1 MHDTNTPIGEAT
13 AAAEGMAPPGV
24 APDLAPLGRAPLPR
38 LYLRLAI
45 TGHRHA
51 ARLNEGAARRGL
63 ARAFDACADVLR
75 TEREHAADLNSSD
88 GAELVLLSALAEGA
102 DQIAV
107 DVFTARQGADGA
119 RPRTEVVIPF
129 DVEGYVST
137 MDDAAAGAR
146 MREMAK
152 AASACMV
159 MADGSPD
166 AGKPDDPHEA
176 HWRDHRYAMV
186 GDILVRQADVLIAVW
201 DGVPSTAMGGAA
213 WVIASALRE
222 GVPVLW
228 VDAQDGHVRLLTPHS
243 PHGELLGAVAR
254 PGGSLDLDSSEAVA
268 GLRERLAPL
277 LAPAFDSDD
286 VEEHD
291 FDAYA
296 RSRRSYRS
304 FFGNGRA
311 RKPKLRTWAT
321 AYSRLLWFTGSY
333 VEHETT
339 AGEAAHP
346 ARTIAHRA
354 WPASKWPGWRIDCAQ
369 TPMPARSEYLKD
381 WSSDR
386 LRENIALPWITF
398 DTMATRLGHI
408 YRSSYVITFLFAA
421 LAVLVAL
428 SGQFAP
434 VEYETYLSLM
444 ELGALFVAGS
454 SFLLSR
460 FFRVHDRW
468 VIARDIE
475 GRFRAAWNLAQ
486 LGLGGRRAL
495 KRASAPWP
503 TWAVQAWAGGVGLPS
518 VETTRERL
526 AGLAAYLRKTAVADQ
541 IAYHRSNA
549 GRLHMLHHTLEWAGK
564 IAFFAAFCVCIA
576 AFAHHRYHF
585 GPDLGSK
592 WNLFIGAGMPA
603 VAAALAGLRYQGDF
617 LRFATRSARTAHDL
631 GAVEAEL
638 TKFIV
643 RMQDGAA
650 ADKEKRDGFAELR
663 DIVLSL
669 EAVLIADLQDW
680 RYVHAAR
687 PNPEP

>member
-1 MHDTNTPIGEAT
+1 MHDTNTPIGETPAL
-13 AAAEGMAPPGV
+13 AEGTAPPNV
-24 APDLAPLGRAPLPR
+24 APDVAPLGIAPRPR
-38 LYLRLAI
+38 LYLRIAI

-51 ARLNEGAARRGL
+51 ARLNEGAVRRGL
-63 ARAFDACADVLR
+63 ARAFDACADVVR
-75 TEREHAADLNSSD
+75 VEHETDADVRSSD
-88 GAELVLLSALAEGA
+88 RAELVLLSALAEGA

-107 DVFTARQGADGA
+107 DVFAARQEPDWMQSRIEA
-119 RPRTEVVIPF
+119 VIPF
-129 DVEGYVST
+129 DIEGYAST
-137 MDDAAAGAR
+137 MDDAAARGR

-166 AGKPDDPHEA
+166 AGRPDDPHEA
-176 HWRDHRYAMV
+176 HWRDHRYAMA
-186 GDILVRQADVLIAVW
+186 GDILVRQADVLIAAW

-213 WVIASALRE
+213 WVLANALRE

-228 VDAQDGHVRLLTPHS
+228 VHAQDGRVRLLTPHS

-254 PGGSLDLDSSEAVA
+254 PGGSLDLESSEAVA

-277 LAPAFDSDD
+277 LAPAFDGDD

-304 FFGNGRA
+304 FFGNGGGA

-339 AGEAAHP
+339 AGEPAHP
-346 ARTIAHRA
+346 ARTVAHRA

-386 LRENIALPWITF
+386 LRESIALPWITF

-408 YRSSYVITFLFAA
+408 YRSSYVVTFLFAA
-421 LAVLVAL
+421 LAVLIAL
-428 SGQFAP
+428 GGQFVP
-434 VEYETYLSLM
+434 VEYETYMSLL

-475 GRFRAAWNLAQ
+475 GRLRAAWNVAQ
-486 LGLGGRRAL
+486 LGFGGRRAPR
-495 KRASAPWP
+495 RASAPWP
-503 TWAVQAWAGGVGLPS
+503 AWAVQAWAGDVGLPR
-518 VETTRERL
+518 VETTRDHL
-526 AGLAAYLRKTAVADQ
+526 AALAAYLRKTAVADQ
-541 IAYHRSNA
+541 VAYHRSNA
-549 GRLHMLHHTLEWAGK
+549 RRLHMLHHTLEWAGK

-576 AFAHHRYHF
+576 AFAHHYRL
-585 GPDLGSK
+585 GPDIGSR

-638 TKFIV
+638 TKFIA
-643 RMQDGAA
+643 RMEDAA
-650 ADKEKRDGFAELR
+650 VPDKEKRDGFAELC

-680 RYVHAAR
+680 RYVYAAR